1 MLIAGI
7 SIEAIWWGLGRQ
19 SEIMPPFV
27 GWVVAGI
34 GAVFLVYALYK
45 LFRRRQLSS
54 RRAIFAWEDAQDIY
68 QNVSQNIRELREM
81 AEIVNEENKDKPD
94 PSALLF
100 RDKRITKILAKI
112 EKEREKCRDRELDEM
127 LSAVIRLERKQI
139 EWRVNPYGRSPAI
152 VLDKGHQGIRNYI
165 NKKIKSRN

>member
-45 LFRRRQLSS
+45 LFRRRQLSG

-68 QNVSQNIRELREM
+68 QNVSQKIRELREM

-100 RDKRITKILAKI
+100 RDKRMIKILAEI
-112 EKEREKCRDRELDEM
+112 EKEREKCRDRELDEW
-127 LSAVIRLERKQI
+127 LGRLLNLERKQLRWSI
-139 EWRVNPYGRSPAI
+139 NPYDRPAAEA
-152 VLDKGHQGIRNYI
+152 LDNAHQNIRDYI
-165 NKKIKSRN
+165 NKKFKRRS